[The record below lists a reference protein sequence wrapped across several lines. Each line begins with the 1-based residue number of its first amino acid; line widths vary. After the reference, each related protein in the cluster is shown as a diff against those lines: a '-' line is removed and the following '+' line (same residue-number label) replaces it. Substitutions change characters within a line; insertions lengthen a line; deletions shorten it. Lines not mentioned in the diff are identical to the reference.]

1 MPSLSPT
8 MTHGTIS
15 GWKIEKGS
23 PMKPGDIL
31 CEIETDKATV
41 GFEVHTTVIVRDE
54 LSCLHRHPLFRFKM
68 KAFLLRFWLKLI
80 PLIFRVESQLL

>member
-15 GWKIEKGS
+15 QWKKA
-23 PMKPGDIL
+23 PGDVLRAGDVL

-41 GFEVHTTVIVRDE
+41 GFEVAASKHPYFINFKILLLGICFLGPRRQCSGSDPC
-54 LSCLHRHPLFRFKM
+54 SC
-68 KAFLLRFWLKLI
+68 I
-80 PLIFRVESQLL
+80 GS